1 MRYSLAIRLVS
12 LVLFGCLSASGAYNH
27 AMAQDGSSN
36 IVAREVTGYGSTR
49 ELAVVNGLIE
59 AIQQIKG
66 VKVSSVKELKSSL
79 IEMMKERNG
88 VENSSSDFRAMQQ
101 NDILSK
107 TEGYVKSYK
116 VLNIERRTDGLGW
129 DALLRVEVPVYLT
142 PGISPHSRIKVA
154 VMPFRN
160 LQGQY
165 RSIESFVPSDV
176 VSKSL
181 VQKLVTEF
189 TQTRKF
195 SVLDRDYTEE
205 YLKEKNLLLSPDAS
219 INELSKIG
227 EVLGVD
233 YMVVGNITDFN
244 ISNNQYVINV
254 TSEKGYDLRATML
267 VEYRILVMAT
277 RQIKWSDSVSVSLR
291 EADFQDLVVDFRQD
305 AVEGTLIGV
314 VAKKIVIGAMD
325 NIYPIRVVKVDSH
338 STLILNQG
346 GVSLS
351 VGELLDVYNSGEIV
365 KDPYTGESLGAI
377 ERRAATVEVTRV
389 TSKISYAEILQG
401 DATDVRNGA
410 ICRRVMR
417 FADQPEISKHRN
429 SNVKTLKKGGVA
441 LPYDTP

>member
-1 MRYSLAIRLVS
+1 M
-12 LVLFGCLSASGAYNH
+12 
-27 AMAQDGSSN
+27 
-36 IVAREVTGYGSTR
+36 AREVTGYGSTK

-79 IEMMKERNG
+79 VEMMKERNG
-88 VENSSSDFRAMQQ
+88 VETSRLDFEAMQQ

-116 VLNIERRTDGLGW
+116 VLNIERRADGLGW

-142 PGISPHSRIKVA
+142 PGISPHSRIKIA

-160 LQGQY
+160 SKGQY
-165 RSIESFVPSDV
+165 RSIESFVSSEV
-176 VSKSL
+176 VSESL

-189 TQTRKF
+189 TQARKF
-195 SVLDRDYTEE
+195 SVLDRDYIAE
-205 YLKEKNLLLSPDAS
+205 YLKEKKMLLSPDAS

-233 YMVVGNITDFN
+233 YMVVGNIKDFN
-244 ISNNQYVINV
+244 INNYQYVINV
-254 TSEKGYDLRATML
+254 TGEKKYDLSATML
-267 VEYRILVMAT
+267 VEYRIIVMAT
-277 RQIKWSDSVSVSLR
+277 RQIKWSDSISVSLR
-291 EADFQDLVVDFRQD
+291 EADFQDLVSDFRQD
-305 AVEGTLIGV
+305 AVEGALIGV
-314 VAKKIVIGAMD
+314 VAKKIVVGAMD

-346 GVSLS
+346 GISLS
-351 VGELLDVYNSGEIV
+351 VGELLEVFNRGEIV
-365 KDPYTGESLGAI
+365 KDPYTGESLGAV

-389 TSKISYAEILQG
+389 TPKMSYADILQG
-401 DATDVRNGA
+401 DATEVREGA
-410 ICRRVMR
+410 ICRRIMR
-417 FADQPEISKHRN
+417 FADQPEISEHRK

-441 LPYDTP
+441 LPYDTQ